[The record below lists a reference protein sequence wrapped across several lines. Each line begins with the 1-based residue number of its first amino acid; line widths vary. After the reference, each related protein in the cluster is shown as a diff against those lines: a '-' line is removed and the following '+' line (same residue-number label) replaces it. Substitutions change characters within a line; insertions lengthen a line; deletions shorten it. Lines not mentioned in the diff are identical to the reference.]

1 MSLSTQI
8 DVYDGCKIF
17 QFLLLLLQSLLFYNA
32 TSIGWEKT
40 TQDTAMLM

>member
-8 DVYDGCKIF
+8 GVYDGCKISNF
-17 QFLLLLLQSLLFYNA
+17 FCYCYNHYFFYNA